1 MVEKGLFSSVIL
13 DRFIMWHIRE
23 VSRLMFES
31 MTQGGLSLTKY
42 EAYFYELSR
51 HAMTIVLDEAYH
63 LRSCLLRLQF

>member
-13 DRFIMWHIRE
+13 DRFIMWHRRE

-51 HAMTIVLDEAYH
+51 HDMTFVPDDAKRIRRFVKG
-63 LRSCLLRLQF
+63 